1 MIIHIYNNYP
11 NFEVTNH
18 YLCVV
23 CEAINKAGHNAKLV
37 KDFASI
43 PKNEYVLVSTATD
56 FLRLYIKGFRHI
68 LLWQQGVMA
77 EESFMRNHSKLR
89 YKILSAID
97 KFAIKKAK
105 FIFLVSNAQ
114 KDYYEKKYNL
124 SIDRYYI
131 MPCYNDKLNPAA
143 FDSPEKYERNVF
155 SYVGSLAV
163 WQCFEETVRLY
174 KRIEDAVDNSELR
187 VFTKSKE
194 EAKRILTCYGVKH
207 FTIDCLPPEKLSEAL
222 NEVKYGFVLRND
234 DPVNNVATPTKFSSY
249 LSAGVIPITTTAIK
263 DFSNKV
269 KGSDYACILNRID
282 DVDTIIKHMAV
293 HIDRAL
299 IRDYYNEIFSTYYS
313 DNYHIEQIGKRLS
326 LE

>member
-1 MIIHIYNNYP
+1 MNISVYNNYS

-18 YLCVV
+18 YLCVI
-23 CEAINKAGHNAKLV
+23 CNALNKAGHNATIV
-37 KDFASI
+37 KDFIGIS
-43 PKNEYVLVSTATD
+43 KNDYVMVSAVMD
-56 FLRLYIKGFRHI
+56 FIKLYKKGFRN
-68 LLWQQGVMA
+68 LFLWQQGIIA
-77 EESFMRNHSKLR
+77 EESYMRNHSKLR
-89 YKILSAID
+89 YMILSAID

-143 FDSPEKYERNVF
+143 FENPEKYERNVF

-174 KRIEDAVDNSELR
+174 KRIEDVVNNSELR

-194 EAKRILTCYGVKH
+194 EAKRILTCYRVKH

-249 LSAGVIPITTTAIK
+249 LSAGVIPITTKAVN

-269 KGSDYACILNRID
+269 KGSEYACILDSID
-282 DVDTIIKHMAV
+282 DVDTIINHMAIN
-293 HIDRAL
+293 IDKTM
-299 IRDYYNEIFSTYYS
+299 IRDYYHEIFSTYYS
-313 DNYHIEQIGKRLS
+313 DEYHIEQIAKKLKV
-326 LE
+326 